1 MTIKQSIQVFNDA
14 VSPKETEKKNN
25 IKTIDLTPN
34 DQQYKYLLNYIVD
47 RSTNKTDVVWA
58 KNELKKWADR
68 KLLQ

>member
-58 KNELKKWADR
+58 KNELKKWEN
-68 KLLQ
+68 K